1 VFIRLLS
8 AFLNRL
14 SVGHER
20 SCAGLPWLSVG
31 FLNTSQGH
39 VRRCLFRDIRGSAQ
53 FAVSNLGPLDY
64 EEFFGIGQG
73 SPAKVSADLS
83 LLVVTLVLVAGSG
96 SPNAGPKMIVN
107 RLKSAHSVVIECPDL
122 TGSMKAAP
130 STA

>member
-1 VFIRLLS
+1 MFIRLLS
-8 AFLNRL
+8 AFLKRL

-53 FAVSNLGPLDY
+53 FAVSNLGQLDY

-73 SPAKVSADLS
+73 SPEKVSADLS
-83 LLVVTLVLVAGSG
+83 LVVVTLVLVAGS
-96 SPNAGPKMIVN
+96 PKAAPKMIGN

-122 TGSMKAAP
+122 TFSMKAAP